1 VTLGRNQL
9 IAIFAHDLNIINMD
23 KENLASKIKALR
35 KRKGFSQEQ
44 LAEVSTLSLRTV
56 QRIEKGE
63 TIPHGDSLRKLTLA
77 LGVNPDDILE
87 WAPTEDKGYLVLLN
101 LAGLGFLFHPLLGII
116 IPLVMWI
123 LKKDKIK
130 LVDDTGRKLIS
141 FQITFAL
148 LLYTLVFA
156 LNKGKYIVFDIA
168 AINILTSLISKLTI
182 EGIIVAF
189 LYIYN
194 ITLVLINVKR
204 NQREA
209 KSRYTPAIPFLR

>member
-1 VTLGRNQL
+1 MN
-9 IAIFAHDLNIINMD
+9 

-35 KRKGFSQEQ
+35 KSKGFSQEQ

-56 QRIEKGE
+56 QRIENGE
-63 TIPHGDSLRKLTLA
+63 TIPHGDSLRKLTQA

-87 WAPTEDKGYLVLLN
+87 WTPIEEKSYLILLN

-116 IPLVMWI
+116 IPLMMWI
-123 LKKDKIK
+123 LKKNKIK

-156 LNKGKYIVFDIA
+156 ITEGKYIIFDIT
-168 AINILTSLISKLTI
+168 AINILTGLISRFKI
-182 EGIIVAF
+182 EGLLVAF

-194 ITLVLINVKR
+194 ISLIIINIKR
-204 NQREA
+204 NQREM
-209 KSRYTPAIPFLR
+209 KSRYIPAIPFLR